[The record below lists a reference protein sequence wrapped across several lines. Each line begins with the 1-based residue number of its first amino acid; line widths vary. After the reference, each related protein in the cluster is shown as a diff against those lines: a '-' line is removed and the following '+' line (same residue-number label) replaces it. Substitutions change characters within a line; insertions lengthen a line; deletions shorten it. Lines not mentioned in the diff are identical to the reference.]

1 MKNPTII
8 DRRQLLKAAG
18 SLGLGAISANV
29 LGATVRNPS
38 SIAGQEAAEPLP
50 VTKPRAV
57 HRVVSSEESVRVGIL
72 DPRAAPVATID
83 SGDLVAYPNTW
94 VNWANGAKYG
104 MAYDEREPV
113 RKRFPQGPYSNVG
126 PVEIRGAMPG
136 DVVECR
142 MVKLRPI
149 EWGWNSAPK
158 GVGAL
163 PGDFDKP
170 YLRYFKF
177 DESRRH
183 TEFAPGVQIRLAP
196 FQGVMAAQP
205 AGDEPVSGIL
215 SGPYGG
221 NLVLRELVE
230 GTSLFLPVQRPGGF
244 IWTGDSH
251 AVQGDGVVNQT
262 AIETAM
268 EDLQI
273 QYFLHK
279 RIPLVQPM
287 AETPTHWITL
297 GFGKNLDDALTA
309 CVRQMIAWLSPA
321 SGIEPQ
327 DVYSLSSIL
336 ASFRVTQ
343 YSNQTATA
351 YSAIPSK
358 TVHGMMP
365 KSAFSKALRDRISQS
380 LRA

>member
-1 MKNPTII
+1 MMT
-8 DRRQLLKAAG
+8 DRRQWLKTTG
-18 SLGLGAISANV
+18 SLGLGAVCTNALSASI
-29 LGATVRNPS
+29 GNPAS
-38 SIAGQEAAEPLP
+38 GGEQAVSEPLP
-50 VTKPRAV
+50 VTKPRIM
-57 HRVVSSEESVRVGIL
+57 HRVVSSDDTVRVGIL

-113 RKRFPQGPYSNVG
+113 RRRFPQGPYSNVG

-142 MVKLRPI
+142 MIKLRPI
-149 EWGWNSAPK
+149 GWGWNSAPK

-163 PGDFDKP
+163 PSDFDKP

-177 DESRRH
+177 DESRQH
-183 TEFAPGVQIRLAP
+183 TEFAPGVQIKLAP

-230 GTSLFLPVQRPGGF
+230 GTSLFLPVQRQGAL

-279 RIPLVQPM
+279 KVALAQPM

-297 GFGKNLDDALTA
+297 GFGKNLDEALTS
-309 CVRQMIAWLSPA
+309 CVRQMIAWLSSA

-327 DVYSLSSIL
+327 DVYSLSSIV
-336 ASFRVTQ
+336 ASFRITQ

-365 KSAFSKALRDRISQS
+365 KSAFSKALRDRISSS

>member
-1 MKNPTII
+1 MMT
-8 DRRQLLKAAG
+8 DRRQWLKTAG
-18 SLGLGAISANV
+18 SLGLGAVAANALSA
-29 LGATVRNPS
+29 TIRNPAS
-38 SIAGQEAAEPLP
+38 GGEQAVSEPLP
-50 VTKPRAV
+50 VTKPRTI
-57 HRVVSSEESVRVGIL
+57 HRVVSSDDTVRVGIL

-104 MAYDEREPV
+104 MPYDEREPV

-142 MVKLRPI
+142 MIKLRPI
-149 EWGWNSAPK
+149 GWGWNSAPK

-163 PGDFDKP
+163 PSDFDKP

-177 DESRRH
+177 DESRQH
-183 TEFAPGVQIRLAP
+183 TEFAPGVQIKLAP

-230 GTSLFLPVQRPGGF
+230 GTSLFLPVQRPGAL

-279 RIPLVQPM
+279 KVALAQPM

-297 GFGKNLDDALTA
+297 GFGKNLDDALTS
-309 CVRQMIAWLSPA
+309 CVRQMIAWLSSA

-327 DVYSLSSIL
+327 DVYSLSSIV
-336 ASFRVTQ
+336 ASFRITQ

-365 KSAFSKALRDRISQS
+365 KSAFSKALRDRISSS